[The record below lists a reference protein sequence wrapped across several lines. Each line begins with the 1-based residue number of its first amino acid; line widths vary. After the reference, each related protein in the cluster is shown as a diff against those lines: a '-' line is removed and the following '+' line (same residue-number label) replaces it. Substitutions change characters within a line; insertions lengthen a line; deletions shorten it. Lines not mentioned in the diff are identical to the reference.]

1 MFTLVRTNQYLIHMN
16 TINSLLDK
24 IEKAKA
30 LDFGTIFNQS
40 IELFKKVWVQ
50 GLVMLLLTMLL
61 MVPFYLIMYLPMLGM
76 GLIDP
81 QSFQNM
87 ENMQDFTPL
96 LMVPI
101 FIFALLFSFF
111 AMVISF
117 GMKASFYR
125 ICKLKDLEEMGAD
138 DYFYYLKKPY
148 LGKVIKLSLVTFG
161 IVLLAFALCVL
172 PIFYVL
178 VPVTLINVVFAFN
191 PELSTSE
198 VIKAGFKLGNKKWL
212 ITFGLLFVA
221 WLLSTVIGFL
231 MCCIGIYITKSFINL
246 PVYFIYKESVGFD
259 KKEDNQGYGMSYE

>member
-1 MFTLVRTNQYLIHMN
+1 MN
-16 TINSLLDK
+16 TINSLLEK
-24 IEKAKA
+24 IDKAKS

-87 ENMQDFTPL
+87 ENMGDFSPF
-96 LMVPI
+96 LMIPF
-101 FIFALLFSFF
+101 FIFVLVFSFF
-111 AMVISF
+111 AMVIGF
-117 GMKASFYR
+117 GMKASFFR

-148 LGKVIKLSLVTFG
+148 LGKVVKLSLATFG
-161 IVLLAFALCVL
+161 ITILAMLLCVL
-172 PIFYVL
+172 PVFYVMI
-178 VPVTLINVVFAFN
+178 PVTLMNVIFAFN
-191 PELSTSE
+191 PDLSTSE
-198 VIKAGFKLGNKKWL
+198 IVKAGFRLGNKKWL
-212 ITFGLLFVA
+212 LTFGLIFISS
-221 WLLSTVIGFL
+221 LLAGIVGVL
-231 MCCIGIYITKSFINL
+231 MCCIGIYVTSSFSYL
-246 PVYFIYKESVGFD
+246 PVYFIYKDSVGFD

>member
-1 MFTLVRTNQYLIHMN
+1 MN

-81 QSFQNM
+81 ESFQNM
-87 ENMQDFTPL
+87 GNMGDFRPL
-96 LMVPI
+96 LMIPF
-101 FIFALLFSFF
+101 FIFGLVFSFF

-117 GMKASFYR
+117 GMKASFFR

-138 DYFYYLKKPY
+138 DYFFYLKKPY
-148 LGKVIKLSLVTFG
+148 LGKVIKLSLATFG
-161 IVLLAFALCVL
+161 ISLAATLLCVL
-172 PIFYVL
+172 PVIYVMI
-178 VPVTLINVVFAFN
+178 PVTLMNVIFAFN

-198 VIKAGFKLGNKKWL
+198 IVRAGFKLGNKKWL
-212 ITFGLLFVA
+212 LTFGLIFISG
-221 WLLSTVIGFL
+221 LLAGIVGML
-231 MCCIGIYITKSFINL
+231 MCCIGIYVTASFSYL

-259 KKEDNQGYGMSYE
+259 KKEGNQGYGMSYE

>member
-1 MFTLVRTNQYLIHMN
+1 MN
-16 TINSLLDK
+16 AINSLLDK

-50 GLVMLLLTMLL
+50 GLVMLLLIMLL

-96 LMVPI
+96 LMIPFI
-101 FIFALLFSFF
+101 IFALLFSFF
-111 AMVISF
+111 AMVIGL

-148 LGKVIKLSLVTFG
+148 LGKVIKLSLATFG
-161 IVLLAFALCVL
+161 ISVAAMLLCFL
-172 PIFYVL
+172 PIIYVM
-178 VPVTLINVVFAFN
+178 VPIALMNAIFAFN

-198 VIKAGFKLGNKKWL
+198 IVKAAFKLGNKKWL
-212 ITFGLLFVA
+212 LTFGLMIV
-221 WLLSTVIGFL
+221 SGFLAGIVGML
-231 MCCIGIYITKSFINL
+231 MCCIGIYVTTSFTYL
-246 PVYFIYKESVGFD
+246 PIYFIYKESVGFD
-259 KKEDNQGYGMSYE
+259 KNESNGNKESYGMSYE